1 MNFSN
6 IIDGGAIGYLLILIG
21 VCAIAIIVERII
33 SLNKERKELNLLNK
47 ILLKKLD
54 EKDYKSALEESRK
67 FNGVA
72 GRVFFDLLNKN
83 SDKKAVL
90 KLKLEESAAIEV
102 PRLWKNLNLLSIIVS
117 IAPLLGLLGTVLGML
132 QSFEQI
138 EVLSQIANSSYGP
151 GVVAGGIKKALVTT
165 ILGLFVAIPVNVA
178 YNYLMGVVEKI
189 TLEMEGISYDII
201 DSISE
206 NKESVK

>member
-1 MNFSN
+1 MNLNN
-6 IIDGGAIGYLLILIG
+6 IADGGIIGYLLIIMG
-21 VCAIAIIVERII
+21 ISAIAIIVERIL
-33 SLNKERKELNLLNK
+33 SLRKERSELSKLNK
-47 ILLKKLD
+47 IITEKL
-54 EKDYKSALEESRK
+54 EAKDYRSALEESRK
-67 FNGVA
+67 FKGVA
-72 GRVFFDLLNKN
+72 ARVFFDLLNKN

-102 PRLWKNLNLLSIIVS
+102 PHLWKNLNVLSIIVS

-138 EVLSQIANSSYGP
+138 EILSQLASGGYGP

-165 ILGLFVAIPVNVA
+165 ILGLMVAIPVNVA
-178 YNYLMGVVEKI
+178 YSYLMGMVEKI
-189 TLEMEGISYDII
+189 TLEMESISYDII

-206 NKESVK
+206 NKENSK

>member
-138 EVLSQIANSSYGP
+138 EILSQIANSSYGP